1 MGTDPAAQ
9 FRVAFRAIPAL
20 MGMVRNPQNP
30 RSGPVADLP
39 LGTPNS
45 KS

>member
-20 MGMVRNPQNP
+20 MGMARNPK
-30 RSGPVADLP
+30 
-39 LGTPNS
+39 TPDQGR
-45 KS
+45 